1 VYPTRIIASAI
12 QLGPAIRRS
21 VISRSVFLEEIPVMM
36 EHYIGLMALVRRADV
51 TFLCGMNAKGG
62 EVYVRTEIS
71 SSLWTVGT
79 VL

>member
-1 VYPTRIIASAI
+1 
-12 QLGPAIRRS
+12 
-21 VISRSVFLEEIPVMM
+21 VFLEEIPVMM

-51 TFLCGMNAKGG
+51 TFLCGMNVKGG
-62 EVYVRTEIS
+62 EVYVRTEIF